1 MNVPAPVL
9 RSLKAAWRRRWPG
22 LLLAWAACVAGWV
35 AVYKLP
41 NQYQSTA
48 RLYAEAD
55 AILGQTLRGIAVDGA
70 PQQAVDLLARTLLAR
85 PNLERVVARTDLDQR
100 VDTPAA
106 REELLNQLA
115 RDVRIA
121 SQGRSLYAI
130 SYTDSDPRIAHAVVR
145 TLLDLFMERAA
156 SNDRQQ
162 MQNARAFIGQ
172 QIAAYEAQLREAE
185 RRRAEFRTRY
195 LELLP
200 NDSLGGLSRLEAAR
214 GRLAELRGE
223 LADAVLRR
231 DVLRRQLEAMPTTAT
246 VVTGGGGGG
255 NPRVAQAERE
265 LSELRLRFTDQHP
278 AVISQRNLIAEL
290 RRTGGGEGRAAPAG
304 TRQVPVAATPQREA
318 LQTRVMDGNLA
329 VASLER
335 QVAAEEAE
343 VERLEGLARSAP
355 QLQVEFANL
364 DRDYGALRRQYEE
377 LLTRRESLQL
387 AGAARTGAD
396 QVRIDVVE
404 PPTVSSNPTGPNRLL
419 LATGVLLGGLGAGA
433 GLVILL
439 CLLDRG
445 FYSLR
450 ELRDLG
456 LPVLGGVNAVNP
468 PRGRVAGFAFAGAA
482 LMLLGAYGAVLW
494 RGPELVARATDFVA
508 RTFS

>member
-1 MNVPAPVL
+1 MNIPAPIL

-22 LLLAWAACVAGWV
+22 LILAWVVCVAGWAV
-35 AVYKLP
+35 VYKLP

-55 AILGQTLRGIAVDGA
+55 AILGQALRGIAVDGA
-70 PQQAVDLLARTLLAR
+70 PQQAVELLARTLLAR

-100 VDTPAA
+100 VDTPGA
-106 REELLNQLA
+106 REALLDQLA
-115 RDVRIA
+115 KEIRIA

-130 SYTDSDPRIAHAVVR
+130 TYTDTDPRIAHAVVR

-172 QIAAYEAQLREAE
+172 QIAAYEVQLREAE

-200 NDSLGGLSRLEAAR
+200 NDALGGLSRLESAR

-223 LADAVLRR
+223 LADATLRR
-231 DVLRRQLEAMPTTAT
+231 DVLRRQLAALPTTTTVAT
-246 VVTGGGGGG
+246 GGGGGGG

-265 LSELRLRFTDQHP
+265 LAELRLRFTDEHP
-278 AVISQRNLIAEL
+278 AVISQRNMIAEL
-290 RRTGGGEGRAAPAG
+290 RRGGGGGGEPRAAAPAG
-304 TRQVPVAATPQREA
+304 TRQVPVPPTPQREA
-318 LQTRVMDGNLA
+318 LQNRVVDSDLA
-329 VASLER
+329 IASLER
-335 QVAAEEAE
+335 QVAAETAE
-343 VERLEGLARSAP
+343 VERLEGLARGAP

-404 PPTVSSNPTGPNRLL
+404 PPSVSNNPTGPNRLL
-419 LATGVLLGGLGAGA
+419 LASGVLLGGLGAGA
-433 GLVILL
+433 GLAVLL

-456 LPVLGGVNAVNP
+456 LPVLGGVNRVNP
-468 PRGRVAGFAFAGAA
+468 PGGGVATADRKS
-482 LMLLGAYGAVLW
+482 V
-494 RGPELVARATDFVA
+494 V
-508 RTFS
+508 